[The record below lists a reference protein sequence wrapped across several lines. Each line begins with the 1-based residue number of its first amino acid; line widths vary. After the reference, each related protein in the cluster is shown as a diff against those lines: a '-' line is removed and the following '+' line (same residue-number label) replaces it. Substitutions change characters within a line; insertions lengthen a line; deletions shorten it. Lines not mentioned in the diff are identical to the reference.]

1 MIGQCSALEPIK
13 LAVRNTID
21 SLVFET
27 SSYTQ
32 KYHDNSTARVT
43 KITEKSIQAKV
54 CFLAQLIFLQNMDAE
69 GLHMAVDYVGSSG
82 VILSTEQKAALQSS
96 LVILKSNYKF
106 RGVKLWGKILG
117 VKSDYF
123 IVQGVG
129 KDELKDRKTLYR

>member
-1 MIGQCSALEPIK
+1 
-13 LAVRNTID
+13 
-21 SLVFET
+21 
-27 SSYTQ
+27 
-32 KYHDNSTARVT
+32 
-43 KITEKSIQAKV
+43 
-54 CFLAQLIFLQNMDAE
+54 
-69 GLHMAVDYVGSSG
+69 MAVDYVGSSG

>member
-1 MIGQCSALEPIK
+1 
-13 LAVRNTID
+13 
-21 SLVFET
+21 
-27 SSYTQ
+27 
-32 KYHDNSTARVT
+32 
-43 KITEKSIQAKV
+43 
-54 CFLAQLIFLQNMDAE
+54 
-69 GLHMAVDYVGSSG
+69 MAVDYVGSSG

-106 RGVKLWGKILG
+106 RGVKFLGKILV